1 MKLLMLIVA
10 WKTILLAVRL
20 YCCFESLMVMEPNEL
35 IASCYIGSR
44 SDIDLHYEHLWA
56 KSVFNI
62 YF

>member
-20 YCCFESLMVMEPNEL
+20 YCCFESPVMVMEPNEL

-44 SDIDLHYEHLWA
+44 SDLHYEHLWA